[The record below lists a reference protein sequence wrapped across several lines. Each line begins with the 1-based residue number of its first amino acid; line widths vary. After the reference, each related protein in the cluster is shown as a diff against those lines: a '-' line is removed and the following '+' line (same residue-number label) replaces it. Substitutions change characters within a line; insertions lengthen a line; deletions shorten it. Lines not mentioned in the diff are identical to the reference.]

1 MYSKITRLVLLC
13 AITTLC
19 GCYSF
24 SSIGKVPSESEKIV
38 VSKSSNLAAYVSGI
52 NVRAEKSEVN
62 TAEGFERRVV
72 SHLHQ
77 SGYFSDVILG
87 IYQKRPES
95 PYVDLT
101 FNINEK
107 EYPHLGLNVLKG
119 VFIGLTLYLLTPV
132 LPMNYDFETDFSL
145 IAKWTAD
152 GAQRE
157 YTAFCSASAYGTL
170 GSNFE
175 VEAHKAKLD
184 STERCLN
191 SVINQLTSKK

>member
-24 SSIGKVPSESEKIV
+24 SSIGKVPSGSEKIV
-38 VSKSSNLAAYVSGI
+38 VSKNSNLAAYVAGV
-52 NVRAEKSEVN
+52 NVRDLNSAVN

-72 SHLHQ
+72 SQLQQ
-77 SGYFSDVILG
+77 SGYFSDVMLG
-87 IYQKRPES
+87 IYQKRPEP

-107 EYPHLGLNVLKG
+107 EYPHPVLNGLKG
-119 VFIGLTLYLLTPV
+119 FFIGLTLFLLAPV

-145 IAKWTAD
+145 IAKWTD
-152 GAQRE
+152 GTQRE
-157 YTAFCSASAYGTL
+157 YIASCSASAYGTL
-170 GSNFE
+170 ASNFIG
-175 VEAHKAKLD
+175 EATKAKLD
-184 STERCLN
+184 STERCLT
-191 SVINQLTSKK
+191 STINQLTSKKD